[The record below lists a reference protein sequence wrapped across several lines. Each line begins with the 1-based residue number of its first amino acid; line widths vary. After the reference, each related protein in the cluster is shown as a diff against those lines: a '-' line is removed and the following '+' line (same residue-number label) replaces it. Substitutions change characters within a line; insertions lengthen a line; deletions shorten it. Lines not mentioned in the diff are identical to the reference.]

1 MPTLLRFLFLLALLG
16 GLAFIGMAALVAF
29 VEPEPREMSQP
40 IPPASLNK

>member
-16 GLAFIGMAALVAF
+16 GLAFIGMSALVAF

>member
-16 GLAFIGMAALVAF
+16 GLAFLGMAALVAF

-40 IPPASLNK
+40 VPPASLNK